1 DFLVY
6 RTEDHKFTL
15 SDTNVDDKH
24 GIMKRV
30 KEINGAKVVEN
41 GPEEEN
47 VDLESANDLQNGDEE
62 QGYLFKPYLLLQSR
76 KPSQTLN
83 FKKRCEAHC
92 NKYRCYRFVILVG
105 LLIFGI
111 GTIVYCWTTL
121 ICDDMNPI
129 LSCRE

>member
-30 KEINGAKVVEN
+30 KEISAAKVVEN

-62 QGYLFKPYLLLQSR
+62 QGYLFKPYLLVQSR

-83 FKKRCEAHC
+83 FKRRFEAHC
-92 NKYRCYRFVILVG
+92 NKYRCFWIVFWLGLIIFV
-105 LLIFGI
+105 FGMVVFLC
-111 GTIVYCWTTL
+111 TIL
-121 ICDDMNPI
+121 ICNNLTLDF
-129 LSCRE
+129 LCRK